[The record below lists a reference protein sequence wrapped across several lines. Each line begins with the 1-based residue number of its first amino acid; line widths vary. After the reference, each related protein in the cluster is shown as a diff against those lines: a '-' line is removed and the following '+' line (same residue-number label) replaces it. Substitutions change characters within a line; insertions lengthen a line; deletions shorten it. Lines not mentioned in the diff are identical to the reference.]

1 MHEVDGQNRYKNF
14 YWADADLAIP
24 NIDKVFYRTITLC
37 ENVAATADTTVST
50 GNANPP
56 CTLDVTAEGASYSGT
71 VKISG
76 SSARFVIKGQ
86 PANVIGSVKNYAVS
100 CSADEANKVY
110 TYSLVSA
117 AASIT
122 VGSATTYYATL
133 ADAIAA
139 ATEAGVTEITILNG
153 ATESPDGAWKVENGK
168 LIYSPGVAQIGDVK
182 YETFAEAIAV
192 AEAAVEA
199 GEAEPVI
206 VVLDATAEIGNSD
219 WKISDGYLVRKVYAA
234 QIVGG
239 AKFESLPE
247 AVEVVQDGQTIMLLS
262 DVTLDAPMDVV
273 LGENVVTL
281 DLGGKTLT
289 GRTNLRSGSLTVAN
303 GTVAGGNLQA
313 LNVYGSDDPA
323 AENYSVLT
331 IAGTV
336 QVTADV
342 YGVCLFGKTA
352 GGNGYGAVVNLA
364 GTVSTTGDGSNGAVF
379 VSGNLGK
386 NVEGDAKNVINVTG
400 TITSA
405 TDAAIAL
412 NGLATVNVLEGAEVV
427 GNTAIAV
434 KRGTLNVIGG
444 TIRATGAKNYPPYVN
459 NNGTEMTGAAISIS
473 DTYSK
478 YGALAVA
485 VSGGIVKSSN
495 ADALYMKDATYQS
508 DASLVVSGGYFS
520 TKVPDKYCDEGLV
533 PTTKPAANGLYTVVA
548 PATVTYTL
556 AGTEDDPATAAL
568 PDPASF
574 TYPSGD
580 LAEIALANATCTDA
594 GYTFGGWRMTVGDK
608 TKVVSALPAGTEG
621 DVTLVATWTR
631 ATKIEIV
638 IDVPT
643 QEDPQATET
652 VEIKVTDDWVAD
664 NVTVDQG
671 ATDEAKAAAIVEAL
685 NTPQENQLTGLE
697 NYLLGLNGND
707 PNAKVKVES
716 EQGAS
721 ETAMPVKN
729 TLAEKVQTADTG
741 FTVKYSLDK
750 VSSSESSATVEEAG
764 EKQETSDLE
773 LNLKEATS
781 GDSNVAYYKM
791 TATITKT
798 VTTGENET
806 TEVEVSTVQSEN
818 TIGVLAVKDAPATAI
833 IGVPWS
839 SSTDSKSISVN
850 NLVRTANL
858 TPGDELKVFDPVTKT
873 YKMWNLND
881 DKEWEPV
888 ETSSGSGTSDPGEAT
903 DSSVARGA
911 GVWLTRKNPDEP
923 IYLVGQAE
931 AAPSET
937 AIDKPT
943 MEEAA
948 AGEKVWNLVASPKV
962 TPVVASAILAE
973 KSHNDKVIIPSRG
986 SPKNIYWNAKKGKWG
1001 YVDYETDPATGYSVP
1016 VFVEASE
1023 AEIPAGTGFWY
1034 LNGDAAADKAKI
1046 TW

>member
-1 MHEVDGQNRYKNF
+1 VNTTADVKVYGGSFKNKDAMPKMSGGGSSPTIIFPDNVVIYVDENGRYNVVPESSVSSLSYEAVSAAYNDTRFSTYMHEVDGQNRYKNF

-352 GGNGYGAVVNLA
+352 GGNGYGAVVSHLK
-364 GTVSTTGDGSNGAVF
+364 GV
-379 VSGNLGK
+379 
-386 NVEGDAKNVINVTG
+386 
-400 TITSA
+400 
-405 TDAAIAL
+405 
-412 NGLATVNVLEGAEVV
+412 AEYR
-427 GNTAIAV
+427 GHTQLLH
-434 KRGTLNVIGG
+434 KRGGKLSEG
-444 TIRATGAKNYPPYVN
+444 
-459 NNGTEMTGAAISIS
+459 
-473 DTYSK
+473 
-478 YGALAVA
+478 VA
-485 VSGGIVKSSN
+485 
-495 ADALYMKDATYQS
+495 
-508 DASLVVSGGYFS
+508 
-520 TKVPDKYCDEGLV
+520 
-533 PTTKPAANGLYTVVA
+533 
-548 PATVTYTL
+548 
-556 AGTEDDPATAAL
+556 
-568 PDPASF
+568 
-574 TYPSGD
+574 
-580 LAEIALANATCTDA
+580 
-594 GYTFGGWRMTVGDK
+594 
-608 TKVVSALPAGTEG
+608 
-621 DVTLVATWTR
+621 
-631 ATKIEIV
+631 
-638 IDVPT
+638 
-643 QEDPQATET
+643 
-652 VEIKVTDDWVAD
+652 
-664 NVTVDQG
+664 
-671 ATDEAKAAAIVEAL
+671 
-685 NTPQENQLTGLE
+685 
-697 NYLLGLNGND
+697 
-707 PNAKVKVES
+707 
-716 EQGAS
+716 
-721 ETAMPVKN
+721 
-729 TLAEKVQTADTG
+729 
-741 FTVKYSLDK
+741 
-750 VSSSESSATVEEAG
+750 
-764 EKQETSDLE
+764 
-773 LNLKEATS
+773 
-781 GDSNVAYYKM
+781 
-791 TATITKT
+791 
-798 VTTGENET
+798 
-806 TEVEVSTVQSEN
+806 
-818 TIGVLAVKDAPATAI
+818 
-833 IGVPWS
+833 
-839 SSTDSKSISVN
+839 
-850 NLVRTANL
+850 
-858 TPGDELKVFDPVTKT
+858 
-873 YKMWNLND
+873 
-881 DKEWEPV
+881 
-888 ETSSGSGTSDPGEAT
+888 
-903 DSSVARGA
+903 
-911 GVWLTRKNPDEP
+911 
-923 IYLVGQAE
+923 
-931 AAPSET
+931 
-937 AIDKPT
+937 
-943 MEEAA
+943 
-948 AGEKVWNLVASPKV
+948 
-962 TPVVASAILAE
+962 
-973 KSHNDKVIIPSRG
+973 
-986 SPKNIYWNAKKGKWG
+986 
-1001 YVDYETDPATGYSVP
+1001 
-1016 VFVEASE
+1016 
-1023 AEIPAGTGFWY
+1023 
-1034 LNGDAAADKAKI
+1034 
-1046 TW
+1046 